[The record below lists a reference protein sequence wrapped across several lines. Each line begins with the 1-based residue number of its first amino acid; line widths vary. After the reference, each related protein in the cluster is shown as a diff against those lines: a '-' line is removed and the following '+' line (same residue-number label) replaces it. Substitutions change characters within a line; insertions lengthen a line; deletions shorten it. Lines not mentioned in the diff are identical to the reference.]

1 MGRIS
6 RFAIAAGAVLLTV
19 PQIGFAANSECVRVV
34 GPEWA
39 ARHTIDPARVNAPGD
54 AMYSW
59 ALYEPLAWVDNS
71 FQLTPHLA
79 ESWESNEA
87 GTVWTY
93 HLRKGVKFHDGSDFD
108 ADDVVYTYRRLIDPE
123 AASPAAAEFSYL
135 SPEMILAVDK
145 HTVRFSLDAPRV
157 ELPLL
162 LSSKFALMVPSGA
175 TNEQM
180 ATVANGTGP
189 FMLDA
194 FKSDAPRAT
203 LRANPNYWR
212 AGLPKAKC
220 IELSGIIEPVSRT
233 AAISSGQVD
242 IVLVAD
248 PAMLLTLKDDPNV
261 EIIQEPGSEF
271 FVMTMWVDT
280 PPFDDVR
287 VRQALKLV
295 IDREAMVQTALL
307 GYGTPANDN
316 PIIPNSP
323 DAYRSDMI
331 PQDIAKAKQ
340 LLAEA
345 GYADGLTVDLNTGA
359 ADFLPGN
366 LVMVQAYKEMAAKA
380 GIDVNIVTSP
390 NDSYWDDIWLQR
402 PFVVSYWSPRPPGA
416 AFAIGYR
423 TDAKYNETHWFRSD
437 FDALLDRAGSTVDA
451 GERRKLYQDAQRIL
465 AEEGGVIVPMFTSR
479 IAAIRKGCSGHHVH
493 IDINRLQ
500 YADMS
505 CDN

>member
-1 MGRIS
+1 
-6 RFAIAAGAVLLTV
+6 
-19 PQIGFAANSECVRVV
+19 
-34 GPEWA
+34 
-39 ARHTIDPARVNAPGD
+39 
-54 AMYSW
+54 
-59 ALYEPLAWVDNS
+59 
-71 FQLTPHLA
+71 
-79 ESWESNEA
+79 
-87 GTVWTY
+87 
-93 HLRKGVKFHDGSDFD
+93 
-108 ADDVVYTYRRLIDPE
+108 
-123 AASPAAAEFSYL
+123 
-135 SPEMILAVDK
+135 MIEAVDK
-145 HTVRFSLDAPRV
+145 HTVRFSLDSPKV

-162 LSSKFALMVPSGA
+162 LSSKFALIVPSGA
-175 TNEQM
+175 TTEQI

-194 FKSDAPRAT
+194 FKPEAPRAT

-220 IELSGIIEPVSRT
+220 VEISGIIEPVSRT

-261 EIIQEPGSEF
+261 EILQAPGSEF

-316 PIIPNSP
+316 PIIPSSP
-323 DAYRSDMI
+323 DAYRSDII
-331 PQDIAKAKQ
+331 PQDIEKAKQ

-380 GIDVNIVTSP
+380 GIDINIVTSP
-390 NDSYWDDIWLQR
+390 NDSYWDDIWLNR

-423 TDAKYNETHWFRSD
+423 TDAQYNETHWFRSD
-437 FDALLDRAGSTVDA
+437 FDALLDRAGSTVDS
-451 GERRKLYQDAQRIL
+451 GQRRKLYQDAQRIL
-465 AEEGGVIVPMFTSR
+465 ADEGGVIVPMFTSR
-479 IAAIRKGCSGHHVH
+479 IAAIRSGCGGHYVH
-493 IDINRLQ
+493 IDINRTQ
-500 YADMS
+500 YAEMS
-505 CDN
+505 CEN